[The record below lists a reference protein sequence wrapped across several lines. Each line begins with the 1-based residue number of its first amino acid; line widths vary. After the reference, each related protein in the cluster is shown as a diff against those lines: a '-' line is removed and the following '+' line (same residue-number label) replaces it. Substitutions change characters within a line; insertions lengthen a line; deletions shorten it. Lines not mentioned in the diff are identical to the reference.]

1 MKDFYLIVSR
11 LTPQKRIDIAVEAFN
26 ELGLPLK
33 IIGTGR
39 EFKSLKS
46 LSKFNIEFLG
56 YLTDEEVADY
66 YKSCRAV
73 VIPGEE
79 DFNLVAVEA
88 QGFGKPVIA
97 FGRGGVTE
105 TVRPGR
111 TGWFFNQQNPISLI
125 SLIRQ
130 IRFKKINPKD
140 CVENAKKFSKE
151 RFKED
156 FEKYVR
162 QIKTSN

>member
-1 MKDFYLIVSR
+1 MENFYLIVSR
-11 LTPQKRIDIAVEAFN
+11 LAPQKRIDIAVEAFN
-26 ELGLPLK
+26 KLGLSLK
-33 IIGTGR
+33 IIGTGK

-46 LSKFNIEFLG
+46 LSKPNIEFLG

-88 QGFGKPVIA
+88 QSFGKPVIA

-105 TVRPGR
+105 TVIDGK
-111 TGWFFNQQNPISLI
+111 TGWFFKEQTAKSLI
-125 SLIRQ
+125 NLVLKFKSLKEI
-130 IRFKKINPKD
+130 D
-140 CVENAKKFSKE
+140 CIENAKRFSKE
-151 RFKED
+151 KFQEEFK
-156 FEKYVR
+156 KYVQ
-162 QIKTSN
+162 QIKEIN